1 MPPSFS
7 KPSSLKP
14 SSFNPSS
21 SKPSSSKP
29 SSSKPSSSKPSSSKP
44 SSSKP
49 SSSKPSSS
57 KPSSSKPSSSKPTE
71 SSTFELDREEL
82 FNSLMHQSRLID
94 EKPETYKS
102 VAQYLVKVSS
112 ELDHFKRLALA
123 ELPKQTDGRK
133 VPRCFP
139 TRCDMI
145 KEEMQKLSQGL
156 ANKSLPPSVGSLLTE
171 MFAVQVGRLTLD
183 GYSHSSTDNLPEIME
198 RM

>member
-1 MPPSFS
+1 
-7 KPSSLKP
+7 
-14 SSFNPSS
+14 
-21 SKPSSSKP
+21 
-29 SSSKPSSSKPSSSKP
+29 
-44 SSSKP
+44 
-49 SSSKPSSS
+49 
-57 KPSSSKPSSSKPTE
+57 
-71 SSTFELDREEL
+71 
-82 FNSLMHQSRLID
+82 MHQSRLID

-171 MFAVQVGRLTLD
+171 IFAVQVGRLTLD

-198 RM
+198 RRHGCRTDMKQFDWAERNVIDHKGQLIIRHVHPIFIRLNQVVPRCYCVQCTNRARGREYLHTRGE